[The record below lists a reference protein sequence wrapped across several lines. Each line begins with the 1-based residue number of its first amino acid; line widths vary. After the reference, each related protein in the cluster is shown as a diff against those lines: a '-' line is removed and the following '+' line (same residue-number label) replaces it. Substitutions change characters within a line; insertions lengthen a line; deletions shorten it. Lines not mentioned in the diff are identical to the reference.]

1 MFKDRAFKS
10 KKLIGISITA
20 FVISTSVSWAGN
32 DLFKNLADEL
42 LKTIEEEF
50 KEETQKKLVPAS
62 DTPVE
67 VNSREVVKQIQEGLN
82 WFGYPAGT
90 PDGLAGKKT
99 RAAITEL
106 QRCWQAADPEHKLI
120 PQIEEFGSLSNNELN
135 FFKSHYY
142 ETSTMNPRI
151 YFDKYNTSG
160 FTACEYFEA
169 LVLEATGNSAYE
181 SGMPPGQCY
190 AEGDKVD
197 PLFYCTFSGGKKE
210 VSVCEEL
217 DEDAESEEDRNTLS
231 YNFGRYNADPEMY
244 LYERIEHVF
253 RPTENYTP
261 NNVPMDTSNEF
272 VFSNRGT
279 RYVITADTWIHS
291 KGRGLDG
298 SLTVLD
304 SDKVLAQ
311 LTCDE
316 ESILDNSWD
325 GYTHAKLN
333 RRTESNNICEGKY
346 TGYALKNNVF
356 SRFPEADAG
365 YPWSELM
372 QENPIGALYLTVNGS
387 EEASYNLEGFDRSIE
402 LTKRNEL
409 IIDNGEKPVE
419 DCFGDWCSVC
429 DTWPGSTGQSCYTIH
444 DVNSSGLMLAFD
456 SLGRA
461 AIHEECYPKLSY
473 PCSFAGRSGDSVSVE
488 LSLFENNGSGATVF
502 ETGKTDWSLSCN

>member
-1 MFKDRAFKS
+1 
-10 KKLIGISITA
+10 
-20 FVISTSVSWAGN
+20 
-32 DLFKNLADEL
+32 
-42 LKTIEEEF
+42 
-50 KEETQKKLVPAS
+50 
-62 DTPVE
+62 
-67 VNSREVVKQIQEGLN
+67 
-82 WFGYPAGT
+82 
-90 PDGLAGKKT
+90 
-99 RAAITEL
+99 
-106 QRCWQAADPEHKLI
+106 
-120 PQIEEFGSLSNNELN
+120 
-135 FFKSHYY
+135 
-142 ETSTMNPRI
+142 
-151 YFDKYNTSG
+151 
-160 FTACEYFEA
+160 
-169 LVLEATGNSAYE
+169 
-181 SGMPPGQCY
+181 
-190 AEGDKVD
+190 
-197 PLFYCTFSGGKKE
+197 
-210 VSVCEEL
+210 
-217 DEDAESEEDRNTLS
+217 
-231 YNFGRYNADPEMY
+231 
-244 LYERIEHVF
+244 
-253 RPTENYTP
+253 
-261 NNVPMDTSNEF
+261 MDTSNEF

-456 SLGRA
+456 SIGRA